1 MRNIP
6 QHIGFIMDGNGRW
19 AKARFLPRTAGHLAG
34 LKALKKVI
42 LGCINEG
49 VRYATLYCFS
59 TENWRRPQDEVNY
72 LMGLFSEKIMGE
84 FKKKKKNGIRI
95 LTLGDISALPED
107 ARKSLE
113 EVSEATKNFDRISVQ
128 LAINYGGQA
137 EICQAVNA
145 AIKEGIREITPEIIR
160 AHFQNPDVPPV
171 DLIVRSAGEFRISN
185 FLLFDS
191 AYAEFVFCDKLW
203 PDWGEKDVSDVI
215 DTYNTRV
222 RRFGGVVQ

>member
-1 MRNIP
+1 M
-6 QHIGFIMDGNGRW
+6 
-19 AKARFLPRTAGHLAG
+19 
-34 LKALKKVI
+34 
-42 LGCINEG
+42 
-49 VRYATLYCFS
+49 
-59 TENWRRPQDEVNY
+59 
-72 LMGLFSEKIMGE
+72 
-84 FKKKKKNGIRI
+84 
-95 LTLGDISALPED
+95 
-107 ARKSLE
+107 
-113 EVSEATKNFDRISVQ
+113 Q

-145 AIKEGIREITPEIIR
+145 AIKEGAREVTPEIIR

-171 DLIVRSAGEFRISN
+171 DLIVRSADEFRISN

>member
-1 MRNIP
+1 MNIP
-6 QHIGFIMDGNGRW
+6 NHVAIILDGNGRW
-19 AKARFLPRTAGHLAG
+19 AKAKGMPRNYGHVQGAKNVERICEDAWNMGIKYLT
-34 LKALKKVI
+34 V
-42 LGCINEG
+42 
-49 VRYATLYCFS
+49 YAFS
-59 TENWRRPQDEVNY
+59 TENWKRPASEVNY

-84 FKKKKKNGIRI
+84 FPFYEKNGIRI

-113 EVSEATKNFDRISVQ
+113 EVREATKNFDRISVQ

-145 AIKEGIREITPEIIR
+145 AIKEGAREVTPEIIR

-171 DLIVRSAGEFRISN
+171 DLIVRSADEFRISN